1 MGISVPHHGERD
13 PSKLRARAL
22 TCGRFAAKIFHISF
36 IRTSPS
42 LELQAIVQRHPT
54 SQSSAPVDYPEV
66 KHYLSAEEL
75 VEDSSCDIVVITTPP
90 NTHYDLAKLCLEA
103 RKHILVEKPFV
114 SRFEDAEHLTKLA
127 SDVGRLI
134 CVYQN
139 RRFDS
144 DFLAVHKLVQDGV
157 FGWIHEIDT
166 HFDYYRPDSAKS
178 WRGQLSTTEGG
189 GALFDLGSHL
199 IDQAYTLFG
208 LPCSVYGRLLN
219 QKRGCLDLM
228 HPDSVHAQL
237 NYADGMIV
245 NIRISDM
252 SVESPQRRFWIRGTK
267 ASFKKDGMDPQ
278 EAQLESE
285 VQTLVLRG
293 RAVRGG
299 WLSSAKTAQLKS
311 SVTPLCVAKTVALCT
326 MALCTKDLR
335 RQSGLGMRTW
345 FQYPHFRPERSCAFW
360 SRCMQARK

>member
-1 MGISVPHHGERD
+1 M
-13 PSKLRARAL
+13 
-22 TCGRFAAKIFHISF
+22 
-36 IRTSPS
+36 
-42 LELQAIVQRHPT
+42 
-54 SQSSAPVDYPEV
+54 
-66 KHYLSAEEL
+66 
-75 VEDSSCDIVVITTPP
+75 VVITTPP
-90 NTHYDLAKLCLEA
+90 NTHYDLAKLCLNA

-114 SRFEDAEHLTKLA
+114 SRLEDADHLMKLA

-144 DFLAVHKLVQDGV
+144 DFLTVQKLVQDGV
-157 FGWIHEIDT
+157 FGRIHEIDT
-166 HFDYYRPDSAKS
+166 HFDYYRPESAEP
-178 WRGQLSTTEGG
+178 WRGQLSTTDGG

-208 LPCSVYGRLLN
+208 LPSSVYGRLLN

-267 ASFKKDGMDPQ
+267 ASYKKDGMDPQ
-278 EAQLESE
+278 EAQLESGLLPTSSHFGLE
-285 VQTLVLRG
+285 RAGSEGQLVIVRKDGTIEELSHPSVRSQTYGALYQGFAEAVWSVNEDMVPVSALQAREVLRILESVY
-293 RAVRGG
+293 A
-299 WLSSAKTAQLKS
+299 SAKVDQVVKL
-311 SVTPLCVAKTVALCT
+311 
-326 MALCTKDLR
+326 
-335 RQSGLGMRTW
+335 
-345 FQYPHFRPERSCAFW
+345 
-360 SRCMQARK
+360 

>member
-1 MGISVPHHGERD
+1 MDFSSLAD
-13 PSKLRARAL
+13 KTLRV
-22 TCGRFAAKIFHISF
+22 GVVGYGFAAKVFHIPF
-36 IRTSPS
+36 IRTLPS

-54 SQSSAPVDYPEV
+54 PQSSAPTDHPEV
-66 KHYLSAEEL
+66 KHYISAEQL
-75 VEDSSCDIVVITTPP
+75 VEDSSCDMVVITTPP
-90 NTHYDLAKLCLEA
+90 NTHYDLAKLCLKA
-103 RKHILVEKPFV
+103 RKHILVEKPFI
-114 SRFEDAEHLTKLA
+114 SRLEDADNLMRLA
-127 SDVGRLI
+127 SEVGRLI

-144 DFLAVHKLVQDGV
+144 DFLTVQKLVQDGA
-157 FGWIHEIDT
+157 FGRIHEIDS
-166 HFDYYRPDSAKS
+166 HFDYYRPESAES

-208 LPCSVYGRLLN
+208 LPSSVYGRLLN

-267 ASFKKDGMDPQ
+267 ASYKKDGMDPQ
-278 EAQLESE
+278 EAQLESGLLPTSSNFGIE
-285 VQTLVLRG
+285 RAGSEGRLVIVRKDGTIEELSRPSVRSQNYGALYQGFAEAVWSGNEDMVPVSALQAREVLRILESVY
-293 RAVRGG
+293 A
-299 WLSSAKTAQLKS
+299 SAKVDQVVKL
-311 SVTPLCVAKTVALCT
+311 
-326 MALCTKDLR
+326 
-335 RQSGLGMRTW
+335 
-345 FQYPHFRPERSCAFW
+345 
-360 SRCMQARK
+360 